1 MSNIK
6 LLILFNIIII
16 FLSFQFKNNIII
28 VYPFI
33 FILLISMFIKL
44 MYKKNIE
51 GNFYDKDSEIFSFW
65 DRLNDETPLEEENS
79 SNNII
84 LNKINQFISLI
95 MEVEK
100 KGEEEYEKIKCEGRF
115 VKKASKKKCGY
126 NAYNEKVYEIT
137 KPGINCNHR
146 DGYSERDFLPRCR
159 LDEKCDSDRD
169 CEKGKCHRG
178 KCQIEFGC
186 SPHKLDNCDE
196 AGCDKLNEHVGIDK
210 YAFKDGKCKSNSCN
224 ADQFY
229 NCDEE
234 GCINLDYKFM
244 WDEEDKECKNREY
257 DVNTCSQ
264 YSCPKGYSNFNDE
277 YQCKRKLSRGEL
289 QSKLEQNC
297 DENGNSE
304 GCKDFELNEEDE
316 GFISECNRNVCCMKN
331 YTCDRYFAP
340 TGKDISDC
348 NCGEDGNCGDN
359 CYEGE
364 TLDSYKYY
372 VNGEEKTQYYNY
384 KDNIDKDGKI
394 FKGENICNGLNCTKE
409 ECTQQ
414 CSDFDGKEE
423 ECDGTGCNYCLGNCF
438 SESETP
444 VGCPYENCSGV
455 DNASDVCDKF
465 IDCDYCPITDN
476 CVDEGTDCPDIPDIP
491 CSEIEGKDKCNN
503 NIDCDY
509 CPITDNCVDDGADC
523 PIQWCDSINPS
534 CTSCY
539 VENCSF
545 GFNREDCT
553 QHYELLQGDIG
564 IYCQDRVPPSVYP
577 SCSSDPLR
585 RDRCR
590 IRSNVGP
597 PNK

>member
-44 MYKKNIE
+44 IYKKNIE

-65 DRLNDETPLEEENS
+65 DRLNDETPLEEEKENS

-84 LNKINQFISLI
+84 LNKINQFIDLI

-186 SPHKLDNCDE
+186 SPHKLDNCKE
-196 AGCDKLNEHVGIDK
+196 SECDKLNEHVGTDK

-264 YSCPKGYSNFNDE
+264 YSCPKGYSNFNGE

-331 YTCDRYFAP
+331 YTCDKYFAP
-340 TGKDISDC
+340 NDVNIEGCDECTDPDGDC
-348 NCGEDGNCGDN
+348 VEKCFHD
-359 CYEGE
+359 E
-364 TLDSYKYY
+364 TLESYKYY
-372 VNGEEKTQYYNY
+372 ENGVEKTKYYNY
-384 KDNIDKDGKI
+384 KEGKGTDI
-394 FKGENICNGLNCTKE
+394 FPAELGSKYCSGLNCTKG
-409 ECTQQ
+409 ECTQK
-414 CSDFDGKEE
+414 CESLDEE
-423 ECDGTGCNYCLGNCF
+423 KKCGDNGC
-438 SESETP
+438 
-444 VGCPYENCSGV
+444 
-455 DNASDVCDKF
+455 
-465 IDCDYCPITDN
+465 
-476 CVDEGTDCPDIPDIP
+476 
-491 CSEIEGKDKCNN
+491 
-503 NIDCDY
+503 
-509 CPITDNCVDDGADC
+509 
-523 PIQWCDSINPS
+523 QWCDGIGCNEKDTVCSDLCIKKLNCGENGKPNES
-534 CTSCY
+534 CTECEYASGEFQCRLDDKSECGSSEPPPPPDLCKGTQSISSQFGSMGSPGTCRDY
-539 VENCSF
+539 NNVCTGDIYGGCGENGICTQCTPRNCSKDLF
-545 GFNREDCT
+545 KCSGCDNTSTLCT
-553 QHYELLQGDIG
+553 K
-564 IYCQDRVPPSVYP
+564 P
-577 SCSSDPLR
+577 
-585 RDRCR
+585 
-590 IRSNVGP
+590 
-597 PNK
+597 